1 MVKVLLQVPNTP
13 TWVGGL
19 NYFINLCE
27 ALNTL
32 NGSEIEPVIF
42 NDNSLLPPPLCDYQ
56 SLIWPDKKHN
66 GIIFDYYYR
75 FIRKIN
81 RLFKHHDDFIS
92 FLIKNDIRLFSH
104 GYPLG
109 KTSPIPSLCW
119 IPDFQHRYLP
129 QFFTEKEIKDR
140 DKHHNI
146 IAENSNAL
154 LFSSNVALND
164 FRKFHPDSTC
174 STYVLHFVA
183 VPYSGNSSDNENV
196 FNKYGIIEPFFHVPN
211 QLWAHKN
218 HLVIVEALRICQSR
232 GKCPLVI
239 STGLKNDYRNPGY
252 FRELSQ
258 KVREYGL
265 EERLRFLGLIEYEN
279 VALLMRQSVCIVNP
293 SLFEGWS
300 TTVEEGKS
308 LGKKILLSDIPVHRE
323 QSPERGLYFPSNDPE
338 ALAELMLQITKDY
351 NQIEENESIE
361 KAKADLP
368 IRMKSFASEYEMIV
382 KNIIRCQH

>member
-19 NYFINLCE
+19 NYFVNLCE

-32 NGSEIEPVIF
+32 NSTEIEPVIF
-42 NDNSLLPPPLCDYQ
+42 NDNSLLPPPLCNYQ
-56 SLIWPDKKHN
+56 SLRWPDRKRN
-66 GIIFDYYYR
+66 GLIFDYCYR
-75 FIRKIN
+75 FFGKIN
-81 RLFKHHDDFIS
+81 KYFRHQNDFIS
-92 FLIKNDIRLFSH
+92 FLLKNNISLFSH

-129 QFFTEKEIKDR
+129 QFFTKKEIKDR
-140 DKHHNI
+140 NKHHNN
-146 IAENSNAL
+146 IADNSNAL
-154 LFSSNVALND
+154 LFSSNIALND
-164 FRKFHPDSTC
+164 FRKFHADSTC

-183 VPYSGNSSDNENV
+183 VPYSGSALYYEKV
-196 FNKYGIIEPFFHVPN
+196 LNKYSITEPFLHVPN

-218 HLVIVEALRICQSR
+218 HMVIVEALRICQSR

-338 ALAELMLQITKDY
+338 ALAELMLHTINNY
-351 NQIEENESIE
+351 NQIEENESME
-361 KAKADLP
+361 KAKVDLP
-368 IRMKSFASEYEMIV
+368 TRMKRFASEYEMIV
-382 KNIIRCQH
+382 KDII